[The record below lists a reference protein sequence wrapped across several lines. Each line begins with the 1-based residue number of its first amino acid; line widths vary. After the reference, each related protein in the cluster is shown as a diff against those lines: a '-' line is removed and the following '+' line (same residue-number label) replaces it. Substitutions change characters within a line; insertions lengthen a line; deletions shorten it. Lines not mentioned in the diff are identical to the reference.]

1 MSLRRPGRWGIIS
14 TLLLTLIGEV
24 PAVVAKPRNTGPQI
38 HKRSLQDQEA
48 STQLVKDAAKA
59 LAEQNLV
66 EAQRLLTE
74 AYLKWPSPTILY
86 HLGVVAA
93 KEGRL
98 LDAHDLLRRYESDPA
113 STPDPAMG
121 AEIQRLL
128 SKQRPPSGKVLV
140 LGDDGAIVRVDGR
153 VVGSLPL
160 VQPLLVSPG
169 DSHIISLEFPEQ
181 QVPAQVNVSAG
192 RFAEL
197 RINRATRSTL
207 LTVLPAYVVL
217 TEYSDV
223 PQPSTIKLDE
233 AIELGVQGEKKSV
246 LRRETALKS
255 APELASCL
263 DQIDC
268 QAKLAEKTEVDG
280 LIRLSVENTA
290 AKTGGAPS
298 YKLTLQLLDP
308 TVGAIAGQASR
319 ELPPERAGTAIPEML
334 SQIIGDA
341 SLRRRGTINIRTIP
355 EGVEVYAGARLLGKT
370 PLVRA
375 TWVGRYELSFRKPGF
390 APEVATTEVMDG
402 KSSELEVNLKPGVTL
417 PPPPPPSKF
426 DIQFMPRTIQHP
438 RPFWRWL
445 VGGGTVAAGLILL
458 GVGGSA
464 IAESSNCSI
473 SVPCGG
479 MNGEPFYYR
488 NSTSAGNAMV
498 SIGVLLIAGG
508 GAMIAIPGSKEQSD
522 FFRILYK
529 R

>member
-1 MSLRRPGRWGIIS
+1 MRSLRRSGRWGIVS
-14 TLLLTLIGEV
+14 TLLLTLIGSV

-246 LRRETALKS
+246 LKREIALKS

-319 ELPPERAGTAIPEML
+319 ELPPERAATAIPEML

-370 PLVRA
+370 PLSRA

-390 APEVATTEVMDG
+390 APEIANTEVTDG
-402 KSSELEVNLKPGVTL
+402 KTSELEVSLKPGVTL

-445 VGGGTVAAGLILL
+445 VGG
-458 GVGGSA
+458 SA
-464 IAESSNCSI
+464 IATGIVLLGFGASAVSASSNCSA
-473 SVPCGG
+473 SMPCTVDGKT
-479 MNGEPFYYR
+479 YYR
-488 NSTSAGNAMV
+488 DTGSLGPGLAI
-498 SIGVLLIAGG
+498 IGTFTLLGG
-508 GAMIAIPGSKEQSD
+508 GALIAIPGRKEQSD
-522 FFRILYK
+522 LFTILYK